1 MVTGLEDVDH
11 VSALKKQLLD
21 LEEKS
26 NLLAAHLQ
34 HTKFLAS
41 RAIHTTAELQA
52 QNVELKQE
60 LLSISGEFDLHKE
73 KCVETLSEYE
83 SKRIKDGEA
92 MAALQLELKDMDKT
106 IGELRSQ
113 LATQAKSQD
122 KSKEVEAIKTQLDK
136 AKEEKALLIK
146 KINDIT
152 SSSIASKSVR
162 DKLIMETEME
172 LKSTNDALT
181 VATRQLAN
189 LQGTSEKERVALQ
202 AQFAATHQTQLDKA
216 KEEKALLIKKINDI
230 TSSSIASK
238 SVRDKL
244 IMETEM
250 ELKSTNDALTVATRQ
265 LANLQGTSEKE
276 RVALQAQ
283 FAATHQTQLDKA
295 KEEKALLIKK
305 INDITSS
312 SIASKSV
319 RDKLIMETEME
330 LTVVTKQL
338 ASSKKQQE
346 SSAVTIAVL
355 ETTVSALEA
364 TIAAFEVN
372 QGGEKAASEESEALV
387 AMTQR
392 CKGLTDTI
400 TTTREECQGLNEQ
413 LLTLT
418 VDSQQYK
425 TTTEETIVAQE
436 REVRELKSQL
446 VRIIDKSRQRISHL
460 EGMMNTISDTL

>member
-1 MVTGLEDVDH
+1 M
-11 VSALKKQLLD
+11 
-21 LEEKS
+21 
-26 NLLAAHLQ
+26 
-34 HTKFLAS
+34 
-41 RAIHTTAELQA
+41 
-52 QNVELKQE
+52 
-60 LLSISGEFDLHKE
+60 
-73 KCVETLSEYE
+73 
-83 SKRIKDGEA
+83 
-92 MAALQLELKDMDKT
+92 
-106 IGELRSQ
+106 
-113 LATQAKSQD
+113 
-122 KSKEVEAIKTQLDK
+122 KTQLDK
-136 AKEEKALLIK
+136 AEEEKIVLVK
-146 KINDIT
+146 KISDIT
-152 SSSIASKSVR
+152 SSAVAGKSAR
-162 DKLIMETEME
+162 DKMILETEAE
-172 LKSTNDALT
+172 LKSTNDAL
-181 VATRQLAN
+181 AS
-189 LQGTSEKERVALQ
+189 LQGASEKERAALQ
-202 AQFAATHQTQLDKA
+202 AQLAAHQTQLDKA
-216 KEEKALLIKKINDI
+216 KEEKAVLIKKINDI

-446 VRIIDKSRQRISHL
+446 VRITDKSRQRISHL